1 MKIFTSKSGLS
12 DALQDLKAQEKQI
25 GLVPTMGALHDGH
38 ISLINMARQQTD
50 IVVCSIFVNPTQFT
64 DPLDLEKYPRTVEDD
79 IKKLEDAKCD
89 ILFLPEVAEMY
100 GQNEKWGIDLGYLE
114 TILEGQSRPG
124 HYQGVTQIVYKLFQ
138 VTSPDKAF
146 FGQKDYQQVQVIK
159 KMVSIFRMPV
169 ELVMCPIQRSKEG
182 LALSSRNIHL
192 SPDEKLQAYAISRAL
207 FKMKQHA
214 SEPDPHKLKEI
225 GLQVLNEEPEIKL
238 DYCEIL
244 DKDTLKQ
251 PDTGTSGL
259 VALIAASVGKTRLID
274 NMILN

>member
-1 MKIFTSKSGLS
+1 MKIFTSKTELS
-12 DALQDLKAQEKQI
+12 EALKDLKAQEKQI

-38 ISLINMARQQTD
+38 ISLIRMAKQQTD

-79 IKKLEDAKCD
+79 IKKLEDGGCN

-100 GQNEKWGIDLGYLE
+100 GENEKWEIDLDYLE
-114 TILEGQSRPG
+114 TILEGASRPG

-138 VTSPDKAF
+138 VTTPDKAF
-146 FGQKDYQQVQVIK
+146 FGQKDYQQVLVIN
-159 KMVSIFRMPV
+159 KMTEIFQLPV

-192 SPDEKLQAYAISRAL
+192 SPTEKQHAYAISRAL
-207 FKMKQHA
+207 LKMKQYA
-214 SEPDPHKLKEI
+214 SELDPQKLKEI
-225 GLQVLNEEPEIKL
+225 GLQVLNEEQGIKL

-251 PDTGTSGL
+251 PDAQTTGL

>member
-1 MKIFTSKSGLS
+1 MKIFTSKTGLS
-12 DALQDLKAQEKQI
+12 DALLDLKAQEKQI

-38 ISLINMARQQTD
+38 ISLINMARQETD
-50 IVVCSIFVNPTQFT
+50 VVVCSIFVNPTQFT
-64 DPLDLEKYPRTVEDD
+64 DPQDLEKYPRTVEDD
-79 IKKLEDAKCD
+79 IQKLQSAGCD

-100 GQNEKWGIDLGYLE
+100 GQNEKWTIDLGYLE
-114 TILEGQSRPG
+114 NILEGQSRPG

-159 KMVSIFRMPV
+159 KMVSIFQMPV

-192 SPDEKLQAYAISRAL
+192 SAEEKRQALTISRAL
-207 FKMKQHA
+207 FSMKKHA
-214 SEPDPHKLKEI
+214 PDTDSHKLREI
-225 GLQVLNEEPEIKL
+225 GLQVLNEEPGIKV

-251 PDTGTSGL
+251 PDAGTSGL

>member
-12 DALQDLKAQEKQI
+12 DALQDLKAQGKQI

-38 ISLINMARQQTD
+38 ISLIDMAKQQTD
-50 IVVCSIFVNPTQFT
+50 VVVCSIFVNPTQFT

-79 IKKLEDAKCD
+79 IKKLEDAGCD

-100 GQNEKWGIDLGYLE
+100 GQNESWDIDLGYLE

-146 FGQKDYQQVQVIK
+146 FGQKDYQQVLVIT
-159 KMVSIFRMPV
+159 KMVSIFKLPV
-169 ELVMCPIQRSKEG
+169 ELVMCPIQRSEEG

-192 SPDEKLQAYAISRAL
+192 SPQEKRQAYTISRAL
-207 FKMKQHA
+207 FTMRQQASVLHA
-214 SEPDPHKLKEI
+214 DKLKEI
-225 GLQVLNEEPEIKL
+225 GLNILNEEPGINL

-251 PDTGTSGL
+251 PNEDTSGL
-259 VALIAASVGKTRLID
+259 VALIAAHVGKTRLID

>member
-12 DALQDLKAQEKQI
+12 DALQDLKAQGKQI
-25 GLVPTMGALHDGH
+25 GLVPTMGALHNGH
-38 ISLINMARQQTD
+38 ISLIDMAKQQTD
-50 IVVCSIFVNPTQFT
+50 VVVCSIFVNPTQFT

-79 IKKLEDAKCD
+79 IKKLEDAGCD

-100 GQNEKWGIDLGYLE
+100 GQNESWIIELGYLE
-114 TILEGQSRPG
+114 NILEGQSRPG

-146 FGQKDYQQVQVIK
+146 FGQKDYQQVLVIT
-159 KMVSIFRMPV
+159 KMVSIFQLPV
-169 ELVMCPIQRSKEG
+169 ELVMCPIQRSEEG

-192 SPDEKLQAYAISRAL
+192 SPEEKRQAYTISRAL
-207 FKMKQHA
+207 FTMRQQA
-214 SEPDPHKLKEI
+214 SVLHPDKLKEI
-225 GLQVLNEEPEIKL
+225 GLNVLNEEPGIKL

-244 DKDTLKQ
+244 DKDTLKK
-251 PDTGTSGL
+251 PDEDTLGL
-259 VALIAASVGKTRLID
+259 VALIAAHVGKTRLID

>member
-1 MKIFTSKSGLS
+1 MKIFTSKSQLS

-50 IVVCSIFVNPTQFT
+50 VVVCSIFVNPTQFT
-64 DPLDLEKYPRTVEDD
+64 DPLDLEKYPRTVEED

-100 GQNEKWGIDLGYLE
+100 SQNEKWEIELGYLE

-159 KMVSIFRMPV
+159 KMVSIFQMPV
-169 ELVMCPIQRSKEG
+169 ELVMCPIQRSEEG

-192 SPDEKLQAYAISRAL
+192 SPDEKIQAYTISRAL
-207 FKMKQHA
+207 FKMKEHA
-214 SEPDPHKLKEI
+214 SESGPQKLKEI
-225 GLQVLNEEPEIKL
+225 GLKVLNEEPGIRV

-251 PDTGTSGL
+251 PETGTSGL

>member
-1 MKIFTSKSGLS
+1 MKIFTSKSELS
-12 DALQDLKAQEKQI
+12 DALQDLKAQKKQI

-38 ISLINMARQQTD
+38 TSLINIARQQTD
-50 IVVCSIFVNPTQFT
+50 VVVCSIFVNPTQFT

-79 IKKLEDAKCD
+79 IKKLEDAGCD

-100 GQNEKWGIDLGYLE
+100 SQNEKWTIDLGYLE

-138 VTSPDKAF
+138 ITSPDKAF
-146 FGQKDYQQVQVIK
+146 FGQKDYQQVLVIK
-159 KMVSIFRMPV
+159 RMVSIFQLPV
-169 ELVMCPIQRSKEG
+169 ELVMCPIQRSQEG

-192 SPDEKLQAYAISRAL
+192 SPEEKRQAYAISRAL
-207 FKMKQHA
+207 FKMKEHA
-214 SEPDPHKLKEI
+214 SGAHPEKLKEI
-225 GLQVLNEEPEIKL
+225 GLHVLNQEPEIKL

-251 PDTGTSGL
+251 PGEGTSGL
-259 VALIAASVGKTRLID
+259 VALIAASVGQTRLID

>member
-1 MKIFTSKSGLS
+1 MKIFTSKSELS
-12 DALQDLKAQEKQI
+12 DALRDLKAREKQI

-50 IVVCSIFVNPTQFT
+50 VVVCSIFVNPTQFT

-79 IKKLEDAKCD
+79 IKKLEDAGCD

-100 GQNEKWGIDLGYLE
+100 GHNEKWEIDLGYLE

-138 VTSPDKAF
+138 VTAPDKAF
-146 FGQKDYQQVQVIK
+146 FGQKDYQQVLVIK
-159 KMVSIFRMPV
+159 KMTSIFQLPV
-169 ELVMCPIQRSKEG
+169 ELVMCPIQRSEEG

-192 SPDEKLQAYAISRAL
+192 SPNEKQQAYTISRAL

-214 SEPDPHKLKEI
+214 SEADPQKLKDI
-225 GLQVLNEEPEIKL
+225 GLQVLNNEPGIKL

-244 DKDTLKQ
+244 DKETLNQ
-251 PDTGTSGL
+251 PDSSTKGL

-274 NMILN
+274 NMILK